1 MARGR
6 ALHRSP
12 MSERR
17 PMTECVMLVPARIT
31 QPSPSTLLVTSASCT
46 LLGGR
51 KRDMV

>member
-1 MARGR
+1 
-6 ALHRSP
+6 
-12 MSERR
+12 
-17 PMTECVMLVPARIT
+17 MTECVMLVPARMT